1 MVVIEEGESGVGVRA
16 KEEEGA
22 ASEHLDC
29 GGDFS
34 GMLGIEDQPSG
45 LVGDPWPSELAS

>member
-1 MVVIEEGESGVGVRA
+1 MVVIEEGESGVGVGA
-16 KEEEGA
+16 EEEERPA
-22 ASEHLDC
+22 AEHLDC